1 MVSMVRSE
9 NHIIVVVEGV
19 FIISK
24 WAGYALEGFFTVCP
38 KRQQEV
44 KGFGMSGKTEIAS
57 TID

>member
-1 MVSMVRSE
+1 MVRSE